1 LPRAFI
7 SLPSAGNTGFLRFWI
22 MQEFD
27 GCFCHFMG
35 SINNGFKRKNDFK
48 QTTNIK

>member
-1 LPRAFI
+1 
-7 SLPSAGNTGFLRFWI
+7 

-35 SINNGFKRKNDFK
+35 SINNGFKSKNDFK
-48 QTTNIK
+48 QTTNTR